1 MLQKILINVV
11 KELDKNKIPYAIIG
25 GQASLMHGV
34 VRFTQDIDIVLG
46 IAIDEI
52 NKFQKLISKLNFEYL
67 VENPEDFAKLTRVM
81 PVYEKE
87 SNIKID
93 FIFSFTDFERNAIEN
108 SIIKE
113 FRNTQIHFCSAEDLI
128 IFKIFAGRELDI
140 FDVKNIFLRSRC

>member
-93 FIFSFTDFERNAIEN
+93 
-108 SIIKE
+108 
-113 FRNTQIHFCSAEDLI
+113 
-128 IFKIFAGRELDI
+128 
-140 FDVKNIFLRSRC
+140 